1 MPVEEGWVP
10 YRLRLAYSVG
20 HIQNDLHASVW
31 FSYFLLYLH
40 QVKNFNNIWAGTL
53 LLLGQVVDAIAT
65 PLIGYESDNRN
76 GCCNYG
82 KRKSWHLFGTSC
94 LLHLAF
100 TFIFIKCINC
110 TNETPDY
117 VQFIYYGA
125 FVIIFQ
131 IGWASVQISHLS
143 LIPELTSCENQKTG
157 LIGWRYAATGFSSL
171 LTYAIAWVLLSAGSN
186 AVTTDDLGPGD
197 SDSFRN
203 LALIATGTGLFFSVI
218 FSLGSP
224 EPKRMEDELRK
235 VTDEDGMA
243 SVERSMLLHDRKRTI
258 CSWFKDIRFYQVAL
272 VYMCTRLYVNMS
284 QVYLPI
290 YLTETMKLD
299 KTSIANVPL
308 VCYGSSFL
316 TSIVIKMV
324 DRNLGRKLSYLIGT
338 VIALGASTLLYFIPS
353 GTLWMVY
360 LAAVIIGIGGSLM
373 LVTSLSIVADLIGN
387 STDSGAFVYGAMSFT
402 DKLANGIA
410 VEIIQIFHPCVACC
424 PACGPYY
431 RHILSFVPGGSAFF
445 ALVGLA
451 WIVCTSARTRASAGP
466 ALLHDPTSG
475 LPGSSYLE
483 ENKITSHVNGSV
495 PTDSD
500 ASDSESA
507 PLIQKNLLKSS
518 NQANGYAWITKA

>member
-1 MPVEEGWVP
+1 MEERRQRRYPTFLNRIFRIWMLDSELTYVRKLSEMLKLEVQSVMPVEEGWVP

-82 KRKSWHLFGTSC
+82 KRKSWHLFG
-94 LLHLAF
+94 
-100 TFIFIKCINC
+100 
-110 TNETPDY
+110 
-117 VQFIYYGA
+117 
-125 FVIIFQ
+125 
-131 IGWASVQISHLS
+131 WASVQISHLS

-197 SDSFRN
+197 SDSFR
-203 LALIATGTGLFFSVI
+203 
-218 FSLGSP
+218 
-224 EPKRMEDELRK
+224 
-235 VTDEDGMA
+235 
-243 SVERSMLLHDRKRTI
+243 
-258 CSWFKDIRFYQVAL
+258 VAL